1 MRILF
6 IRHGDPDY
14 VNDTLTEKGRREAAA
29 LAERAAALDLG
40 TCFVSPLGRA
50 QATAAYSLEKLGR
63 TAVTLDWL
71 REFPAQIDLNRAEH
85 LRAAYPNAEKE
96 NGIYKPRIV
105 WDVLPSYWTEHREYS
120 DGVLWRESEV
130 SRCSDVVQVY
140 DDVTEKFDAFLAER
154 GYVRE
159 GGHYRVEKESTETV
173 TFFCHFGITCALLAH
188 LWSLS
193 PFTMWHSLALAPTS
207 VTEVVTEEREKGC
220 AYFRGLKLGDVTHLS
235 MAGEAP
241 SFAARFCEVY
251 SDMSQ
256 RH

>member
-96 NGIYKPRIV
+96 NGIYKSRIV
-105 WDVLPSYWTEHREYS
+105 WDVIPSYWTEHREYS

-130 SRCSDVVQVY
+130 SRCSDAVQVY
-140 DDVTEKFDAFLAER
+140 DDVTGKFDAFLAER

-159 GGHYRVEKESTETV
+159 GGHYTVEKESTETV